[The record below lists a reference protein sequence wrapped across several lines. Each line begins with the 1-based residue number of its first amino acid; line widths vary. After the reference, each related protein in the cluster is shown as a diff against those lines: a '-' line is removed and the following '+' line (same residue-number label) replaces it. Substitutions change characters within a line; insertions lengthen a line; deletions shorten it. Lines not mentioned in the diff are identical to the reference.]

1 VKKTLTSLALV
12 GALTLPMTSC
22 FTMTH
27 KVGDGGAGQSEVA
40 ERQWYILFGL
50 VELNHVRSK
59 ELAGDAASYT
69 VTTEWT
75 ALDVIINLFTGFV
88 TITSREVSVSK

>member
-1 VKKTLTSLALV
+1 MKKTMTSLALV
-12 GALTLPMTSC
+12 CALTLPMTSC

-27 KVGDGGAGQSEVA
+27 KVGDGGSGQTEIA

-50 VELNHVRSK
+50 VELNTVRSK
-59 ELAGDAASYT
+59 DLAGDAAAYT

-75 ALDVIINLFTGFV
+75 ALDVLINIFTGFV

>member
-1 VKKTLTSLALV
+1 MKKTLTSLALV
-12 GALTLPMTSC
+12 GALALPMTSC

-27 KVGDGGAGQSEVA
+27 KVGDGGTGQSELA

-50 VELNHVRSK
+50 VELNSVRSK
-59 ELAGDAASYT
+59 ELAGDAAAYT

-75 ALDVIINLFTGFV
+75 PLDILINLFTGLV